1 MAKIKTYHPD
11 DAPVSTVHQAAPF
24 KDRRRPGRIQNVSS
38 ALIPLLR
45 KPTAGLAAGNL
56 APVDKIQIVAAWAAS
71 AYPMEV
77 WRTMSATERSEAIDR
92 EMRELDAAH
101 AARNPTD
108 QPR

>member
-1 MAKIKTYHPD
+1 MAKVKPSHPA
-11 DAPVSTVHQAAPF
+11 DAPAATARQAAPF
-24 KDRRRPGRIQNVSS
+24 KDRRRPGRIQNVSR
-38 ALIPLLR
+38 ALMPLLR
-45 KPTAGLAAGNL
+45 NPTAGLVAGNL

-77 WRTMSATERSEAIDR
+77 WRTMSATEQSEAIDR
-92 EMRELDAAH
+92 EMRDLDAAH